1 MSLVVKFTADTAQFE
16 KGIKNAQGVMENGK
30 ATAEKLDATLGK
42 LKTAFAGVVTVAG
55 IAKITSAVK
64 GLADSTATAADR
76 IDKQSQALGMSR
88 KAYQQ
93 WDYILGQSGASI
105 DSLGVSMKTLNNS
118 LLNPSD
124 GTITALNTLG
134 VNLEQIQGLSQEDAF
149 EMMVRQFQKM
159 PEGATKSALAMQMF
173 GKQGQALMPLLNST
187 SDTIDNLRKDMERMG
202 FEMSDSMVD
211 AGVKY
216 GDTMDNL
223 KRTLEGV
230 KNILGY
236 GLMESLTGIAEEMTK
251 FFSNQDVQDAIK
263 RLAVN
268 IHDMGAVV
276 LSHVQGFFAFLTE
289 HSGDIEQVVSNVA
302 QFVSDIS
309 AIIVPALAAYA
320 AFKLITNPI
329 ALISAGVAAIAV
341 NWPTIKEF
349 FTSKVPEWVN
359 QTFGID
365 ISEFKL
371 PDPLEAVNK
380 IKAWWNGGEDGGGVK
395 NLVAKFLDW
404 YLQAPGEPQGDPIA
418 VIKAWWEEK
427 KQQAQDAIKWALS
440 LPSAPHEGGEKLR
453 KTILEWWNKHKTR
466 AEEAI
471 KWVLS
476 LPTMPEVTGEN
487 GVVEKV
493 KKWWT
498 DSVAPSLN
506 GILSFVLGVAGMPD
520 ADVTVSSI
528 TQWWDGVVSSTS
540 DLLNLLF
547 GVDNPDPNEVVAA
560 ISAWWDG
567 VIKSLGELFNV
578 LFGVDTPDFEVVVG
592 GIKAWWDNALKS
604 LGNYIQATFGVD
616 LPDASQI
623 VKNIQ
628 EWWNGIVSSL
638 TLWLP
643 TWMGGSGGSSSG
655 LGRQGGAGGSA
666 TGAQSN
672 SGGHFASGLD
682 YVRNN
687 NQLAFLHEGE
697 AVLNKRD
704 AEEWRRGGNKGAT
717 AEEIAQAVSA
727 SLDGMS
733 VMMGKDIVGK
743 LVAQVVGRELEREA
757 RAGRFATA

>member
-1 MSLVVKFTADTAQFE
+1 MDLMTLVAKFTADTTQFE
-16 KGIKNAQGVMENGK
+16 KGIKSAQSAMENGK

-55 IAKITSAVK
+55 IAKISSAVK
-64 GLADSTATAADR
+64 GLADSTAAAADR

-105 DSLGVSMKTLNNS
+105 DSLGVSMKTLNSS

-124 GTITALNTLG
+124 GTITALNALG

-187 SDTIDNLRKDMERMG
+187 SDTIDNLRSDMERMG
-202 FEMSDSMVD
+202 FTMSDSMVD

-223 KRTLEGV
+223 KRTLDGI

-309 AIIVPALAAYA
+309 AVIVPALAAYA

-404 YLQAPGEPQGDPIA
+404 YLHAPGEPQGDPIA

-453 KTILEWWNKHKTR
+453 KTVLEWWNKHKTR

-471 KWVLS
+471 KWILS

-487 GVVEKV
+487 GVVEKI

-498 DSVAPSLN
+498 ESVVPALN
-506 GILSFVLGVAGMPD
+506 GVLDFTLGFLGLPD
-520 ADVTVSSI
+520 AETTLESI
-528 TQWWDGVVSSTS
+528 STWWDEIVSSTS

-547 GVDNPDPNEVVAA
+547 GVDTPSAEDISAA
-560 ISAWWDG
+560 ISTWWDE
-567 VIKSLGELFNV
+567 VINSLGELFN
-578 LFGVDTPDFEVVVG
+578 
-592 GIKAWWDNALKS
+592 AL
-604 LGNYIQATFGVD
+604 FGVD
-616 LPDASQI
+616 LPDFETI
-623 VKNIQ
+623 VGNIQ
-628 EWWNGIVSSL
+628 AWWNNVLKSLGDYISANFGIKLPSIADVQQSIQRWWNSVVSGVQLILPS
-638 TLWLP
+638 WL
-643 TWMGGSGGSSSG
+643 GGGGGSSSTG
-655 LGRQGGAGGSA
+655 TFGRPTNPGITSA
-666 TGAQSN
+666 
-672 SGGHFASGLD
+672 GGHFASGLD

-687 NQLAFLHEGE
+687 NQPAFLHEGE

-757 RAGRFATA
+757 RAGRFATG